1 MATKK
6 VVKKKTAGAKKPAAK
21 KAKSPKKAAAAPD
34 APAKRADGVVARATV
49 KHVRISP
56 RKCRLVINMIK
67 GKQVE
72 PALQILRFSPKKG
85 ARFAVK
91 LLEAA
96 IANAREQSGV
106 DIDKLWVTGAFV
118 DMGRTLKRYIP
129 AAHGRATPN
138 MKRSSHI
145 TLLLGERP

>member
-6 VVKKKTAGAKKPAAK
+6 SVKSQK
-21 KAKSPKKAAAAPD
+21 KAEGSA
-34 APAKRADGVVARATV
+34 VVAKATV
-49 KHVRISP
+49 KHIRISP
-56 RKCRLVINMIK
+56 RKARLVINMIK

-85 ARFAVK
+85 AAFAVK
-91 LLEAA
+91 LLQSA
-96 IANAREQSGV
+96 IANAREKGGV
-106 DIDKLWVTGAFV
+106 DIDNLWVTGGFV

-145 TLLLGERP
+145 TIELGDRP